1 MSFGISHSH
10 SALREQLRDDGS
22 GLLDLV
28 ALLLERALHGSHS
41 VSQLG
46 RLQRIEILDAL
57 GDVLKIIRA
66 FVMLVAAVL
75 ELLFQFLGVEFA
87 LQHALHPSLRD
98 VLCLGGFGCVLG
110 SVLHSGND
118 WVGAFTGIFVS

>member
-57 GDVLKIIRA
+57 GDILKVIRA

-75 ELLFQFLGVEFA
+75 ELLFQF
-87 LQHALHPSLRD
+87 
-98 VLCLGGFGCVLG
+98 
-110 SVLHSGND
+110 
-118 WVGAFTGIFVS
+118 